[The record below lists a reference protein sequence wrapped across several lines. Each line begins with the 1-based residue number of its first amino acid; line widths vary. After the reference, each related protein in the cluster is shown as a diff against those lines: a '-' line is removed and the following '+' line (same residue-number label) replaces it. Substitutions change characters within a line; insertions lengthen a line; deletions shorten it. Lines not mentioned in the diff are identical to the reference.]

1 MTLLIEALSGVLDTF
16 LLYLFASGFY
26 SKYRSTKYKGH
37 LYLLVG
43 IFIIVMSCI
52 HMPGILRIVLSWS
65 IISVSTY
72 AIFESTVRKALLTST
87 AFITLSVLV
96 DVICEYPFYLSGIS
110 RTVILGQGL
119 ARCIFIIFAKL
130 INLLL
135 ILFIVTLFGKK
146 GLLDI
151 PFKELL
157 PLTTCQLVSVFICI
171 VSLELVGTVSHFL
184 LILLTLSIAG
194 ILYINIVFFVYMRS
208 IRTNYENEQQR
219 CLAEQQLKTQLS
231 YYEQMKS
238 ANEQT
243 RSLWHDIKKQLTAVT
258 ALVKDSDVSQA
269 ELYLETITKS
279 FNSLSKIVD
288 VDHPVINAILNDA
301 LGKSSLAGITLKIDV
316 FVSPQLALSPLVLSV
331 ILGNT
336 LDNAIRACSGVSADT
351 PKIVSL
357 TLRQKDSILYYRIS
371 NPYDPEFSSKKREGI
386 HVYGLKNVSSTVE
399 QIGGTMQINQE
410 NNLYTVEII
419 LNL

>member
-26 SKYRSTKYKGH
+26 SQYRSTKYKGH
-37 LYLLVG
+37 LYLLAG
-43 IFIIVMSCI
+43 IFIIVISCI
-52 HMPGILRIVLSWS
+52 PLSGIIRIILSWN
-65 IISVSTY
+65 IISISTY
-72 AIFESTVRKALLTST
+72 AIFESTIHKALLTST

-96 DVICEYPFYLSGIS
+96 DVICEYPFYLSGIP
-110 RTVILGQGL
+110 RTIILEQGL

-194 ILYINIVFFVYMRS
+194 ILYINIVFFVYMRT

-219 CLAEQQLKTQLS
+219 RLAEQQLETQLA
-231 YYEQMKS
+231 YYEQLKS
-238 ANEQT
+238 SNEQT
-243 RSLWHDIKKQLTAVT
+243 RILWHDIKKQLTAVT
-258 ALVKDSDVSQA
+258 ALVQDSDMSQA
-269 ELYLETITKS
+269 QICLDTITAS
-279 FNSLSKIVD
+279 FYSLRKIID
-288 VDHPVINAILNDA
+288 VDHQVINAILNDA
-301 LGKSSLAGITLKIDV
+301 LGKASLVNVDLKIDV
-316 FVSPQLALSPLVLSV
+316 FVSPCLSLSPLTLSV

-336 LDNAIRACSGVSADT
+336 LDNAIRACSGVSSNLDKT
-351 PKIVSL
+351 VVLIL
-357 TLRQKDSILYYRIS
+357 HQKANLLYYHIS
-371 NPYDPEFSSKKREGI
+371 NPYDPLFSSVQHEGI
-386 HVYGLKNVSSTVE
+386 HGYGLKNVQSAIN
-399 QIGGTMQINQE
+399 QNGGLIQINQKD
-410 NNLYTVEII
+410 NQYSVEII

>member
-26 SKYRSTKYKGH
+26 SKYRSAKYKGH

-52 HMPGILRIVLSWS
+52 PMPGILRILLSWS

-219 CLAEQQLKTQLS
+219 RLAEQQLETQLS

-301 LGKSSLAGITLKIDV
+301 LG
-316 FVSPQLALSPLVLSV
+316 
-331 ILGNT
+331 NT

-386 HVYGLKNVSSTVE
+386 HGYGLKNVSSTVE
-399 QIGGTMQINQE
+399 QIGDTMQINQE

>member
-52 HMPGILRIVLSWS
+52 PMPGILRILLSWS

-146 GLLDI
+146 VYLI
-151 PFKELL
+151 FHSKNCSHSRPASS
-157 PLTTCQLVSVFICI
+157 SVY
-171 VSLELVGTVSHFL
+171 
-184 LILLTLSIAG
+184 LSA
-194 ILYINIVFFVYMRS
+194 LYHWNWSEPYRTFF
-208 IRTNYENEQQR
+208 
-219 CLAEQQLKTQLS
+219 
-231 YYEQMKS
+231 
-238 ANEQT
+238 
-243 RSLWHDIKKQLTAVT
+243 
-258 ALVKDSDVSQA
+258 
-269 ELYLETITKS
+269 
-279 FNSLSKIVD
+279 
-288 VDHPVINAILNDA
+288 
-301 LGKSSLAGITLKIDV
+301 
-316 FVSPQLALSPLVLSV
+316 
-331 ILGNT
+331 
-336 LDNAIRACSGVSADT
+336 
-351 PKIVSL
+351 
-357 TLRQKDSILYYRIS
+357 
-371 NPYDPEFSSKKREGI
+371 
-386 HVYGLKNVSSTVE
+386 
-399 QIGGTMQINQE
+399 
-410 NNLYTVEII
+410 
-419 LNL
+419 

>member
-1 MTLLIEALSGVLDTF
+1 
-16 LLYLFASGFY
+16 
-26 SKYRSTKYKGH
+26 
-37 LYLLVG
+37 
-43 IFIIVMSCI
+43 
-52 HMPGILRIVLSWS
+52 MPGILRIVLSWS

-386 HVYGLKNVSSTVE
+386 HGYGLKNVSSTVE

>member
-52 HMPGILRIVLSWS
+52 PMPGILRILLSWS

-219 CLAEQQLKTQLS
+219 RLAEQQLETQLS

-243 RSLWHDIKKQLTAVT
+243 RSLWHDIK
-258 ALVKDSDVSQA
+258 
-269 ELYLETITKS
+269 
-279 FNSLSKIVD
+279 
-288 VDHPVINAILNDA
+288 
-301 LGKSSLAGITLKIDV
+301 
-316 FVSPQLALSPLVLSV
+316 
-331 ILGNT
+331 
-336 LDNAIRACSGVSADT
+336 
-351 PKIVSL
+351 
-357 TLRQKDSILYYRIS
+357 S
-371 NPYDPEFSSKKREGI
+371 N
-386 HVYGLKNVSSTVE
+386 
-399 QIGGTMQINQE
+399 
-410 NNLYTVEII
+410 
-419 LNL
+419 

>member
-1 MTLLIEALSGVLDTF
+1 M
-16 LLYLFASGFY
+16 
-26 SKYRSTKYKGH
+26 
-37 LYLLVG
+37 
-43 IFIIVMSCI
+43 
-52 HMPGILRIVLSWS
+52 
-65 IISVSTY
+65 
-72 AIFESTVRKALLTST
+72 
-87 AFITLSVLV
+87 
-96 DVICEYPFYLSGIS
+96 
-110 RTVILGQGL
+110 
-119 ARCIFIIFAKL
+119 
-130 INLLL
+130 
-135 ILFIVTLFGKK
+135 
-146 GLLDI
+146 
-151 PFKELL
+151 
-157 PLTTCQLVSVFICI
+157 
-171 VSLELVGTVSHFL
+171 
-184 LILLTLSIAG
+184 
-194 ILYINIVFFVYMRS
+194 
-208 IRTNYENEQQR
+208 
-219 CLAEQQLKTQLS
+219 AEQQLETQLS

-288 VDHPVINAILNDA
+288 VDHPIINAILNDA

-386 HVYGLKNVSSTVE
+386 HGYGLKNVSSTVE

-410 NNLYTVEII
+410 NNQYTVEII

>member
-52 HMPGILRIVLSWS
+52 PMPGILRILLSWS

-110 RTVILGQGL
+110 RTIILGQGL

-219 CLAEQQLKTQLS
+219 RLAEQQLETQLS

-269 ELYLETITKS
+269 ELYLETLTKS

-288 VDHPVINAILNDA
+288 VDHPVINAILN
-301 LGKSSLAGITLKIDV
+301 ITLKIDV

-386 HVYGLKNVSSTVE
+386 HGYGLKNVSSTVE

-410 NNLYTVEII
+410 NNQYTVEII

>member
-52 HMPGILRIVLSWS
+52 PMPGILRILLSWS

-96 DVICEYPFYLSGIS
+96 DVICE
-110 RTVILGQGL
+110 
-119 ARCIFIIFAKL
+119 FIIFAKL

-171 VSLELVGTVSHFL
+171 V
-184 LILLTLSIAG
+184 
-194 ILYINIVFFVYMRS
+194 
-208 IRTNYENEQQR
+208 
-219 CLAEQQLKTQLS
+219 
-231 YYEQMKS
+231 
-238 ANEQT
+238 
-243 RSLWHDIKKQLTAVT
+243 
-258 ALVKDSDVSQA
+258 
-269 ELYLETITKS
+269 
-279 FNSLSKIVD
+279 
-288 VDHPVINAILNDA
+288 
-301 LGKSSLAGITLKIDV
+301 
-316 FVSPQLALSPLVLSV
+316 
-331 ILGNT
+331 
-336 LDNAIRACSGVSADT
+336 
-351 PKIVSL
+351 
-357 TLRQKDSILYYRIS
+357 
-371 NPYDPEFSSKKREGI
+371 
-386 HVYGLKNVSSTVE
+386 
-399 QIGGTMQINQE
+399 
-410 NNLYTVEII
+410 
-419 LNL
+419 

>member
-52 HMPGILRIVLSWS
+52 PMPGILRILLSWS

-157 PLTTCQLVSVFICI
+157 PLTSLPACQCI
-171 VSLELVGTVSHFL
+171 YLHCIIG
-184 LILLTLSIAG
+184 IGRNRIA
-194 ILYINIVFFVYMRS
+194 L
-208 IRTNYENEQQR
+208 
-219 CLAEQQLKTQLS
+219 
-231 YYEQMKS
+231 
-238 ANEQT
+238 
-243 RSLWHDIKKQLTAVT
+243 
-258 ALVKDSDVSQA
+258 
-269 ELYLETITKS
+269 S
-279 FNSLSKIVD
+279 FNI
-288 VDHPVINAILNDA
+288 INTFYCRNFVHQHCILRIYA
-301 LGKSSLAGITLKIDV
+301 SYSYKLRK
-316 FVSPQLALSPLVLSV
+316 
-331 ILGNT
+331 
-336 LDNAIRACSGVSADT
+336 RAAAAFG
-351 PKIVSL
+351 
-357 TLRQKDSILYYRIS
+357 
-371 NPYDPEFSSKKREGI
+371 
-386 HVYGLKNVSSTVE
+386 
-399 QIGGTMQINQE
+399 
-410 NNLYTVEII
+410 
-419 LNL
+419 

>member
-52 HMPGILRIVLSWS
+52 PMPGILRILLSWS

-135 ILFIVTLFGKK
+135 ILFIVTLFGDKQYQKMAALCTGDAAGFDYSSGVFGMKEAKLKSCTYNGDYSAREKK
-146 GLLDI
+146 LVFECSFAMKPAANSVYD
-151 PFKELL
+151 PNQTN
-157 PLTTCQLVSVFICI
+157 TTCLIYVKK
-171 VSLELVGTVSHFL
+171 VGSQFL
-184 LILLTLSIAG
+184 
-194 ILYINIVFFVYMRS
+194 
-208 IRTNYENEQQR
+208 
-219 CLAEQQLKTQLS
+219 
-231 YYEQMKS
+231 
-238 ANEQT
+238 
-243 RSLWHDIKKQLTAVT
+243 
-258 ALVKDSDVSQA
+258 
-269 ELYLETITKS
+269 
-279 FNSLSKIVD
+279 
-288 VDHPVINAILNDA
+288 
-301 LGKSSLAGITLKIDV
+301 IDE
-316 FVSPQLALSPLVLSV
+316 FA
-331 ILGNT
+331 
-336 LDNAIRACSGVSADT
+336 SG
-351 PKIVSL
+351 
-357 TLRQKDSILYYRIS
+357 
-371 NPYDPEFSSKKREGI
+371 F
-386 HVYGLKNVSSTVE
+386 
-399 QIGGTMQINQE
+399 
-410 NNLYTVEII
+410 
-419 LNL
+419 

>member
-26 SKYRSTKYKGH
+26 SKYRSAKYKGH

-52 HMPGILRIVLSWS
+52 PMPGILRILLSWS

-72 AIFESTVRKALLTST
+72 AIFESTVRKTLLTST

-151 PFKELL
+151 PF
-157 PLTTCQLVSVFICI
+157 
-171 VSLELVGTVSHFL
+171 
-184 LILLTLSIAG
+184 
-194 ILYINIVFFVYMRS
+194 
-208 IRTNYENEQQR
+208 
-219 CLAEQQLKTQLS
+219 
-231 YYEQMKS
+231 
-238 ANEQT
+238 
-243 RSLWHDIKKQLTAVT
+243 
-258 ALVKDSDVSQA
+258 
-269 ELYLETITKS
+269 
-279 FNSLSKIVD
+279 
-288 VDHPVINAILNDA
+288 
-301 LGKSSLAGITLKIDV
+301 
-316 FVSPQLALSPLVLSV
+316 
-331 ILGNT
+331 
-336 LDNAIRACSGVSADT
+336 
-351 PKIVSL
+351 
-357 TLRQKDSILYYRIS
+357 
-371 NPYDPEFSSKKREGI
+371 
-386 HVYGLKNVSSTVE
+386 
-399 QIGGTMQINQE
+399 
-410 NNLYTVEII
+410 
-419 LNL
+419 

>member
-52 HMPGILRIVLSWS
+52 PMPGILRILLSWS

-157 PLTTCQLVSVFICI
+157 PLTTCQLVSVFI
-171 VSLELVGTVSHFL
+171 
-184 LILLTLSIAG
+184 
-194 ILYINIVFFVYMRS
+194 VYMRS

-219 CLAEQQLKTQLS
+219 RLAEQQLETQLS
-231 YYEQMKS
+231 YYKQMKS

-386 HVYGLKNVSSTVE
+386 HGYGLKNVSSTVE

-410 NNLYTVEII
+410 NNQYTVEII

>member
-52 HMPGILRIVLSWS
+52 PMPGILRILLSWS

-184 LILLTLSIAG
+184 LILLNFLLPEFCTSTLYSS
-194 ILYINIVFFVYMRS
+194 YICDLFV
-208 IRTNYENEQQR
+208 Q
-219 CLAEQQLKTQLS
+219 
-231 YYEQMKS
+231 
-238 ANEQT
+238 
-243 RSLWHDIKKQLTAVT
+243 
-258 ALVKDSDVSQA
+258 
-269 ELYLETITKS
+269 ITKT
-279 FNSLSKIVD
+279 
-288 VDHPVINAILNDA
+288 
-301 LGKSSLAGITLKIDV
+301 SS
-316 FVSPQLALSPLVLSV
+316 
-331 ILGNT
+331 
-336 LDNAIRACSGVSADT
+336 SGVWLNS
-351 PKIVSL
+351 
-357 TLRQKDSILYYRIS
+357 
-371 NPYDPEFSSKKREGI
+371 SSKLSCLITNR
-386 HVYGLKNVSSTVE
+386 
-399 QIGGTMQINQE
+399 
-410 NNLYTVEII
+410 
-419 LNL
+419 